1 MGKEMITNDR
11 DGILL
16 VSFGSVIDDVYNKN
30 YYEFKKIRVQKYMY
44 KRILKS
50 TETLAVLQIQ
60 NPQTEVPKYKDVK
73 SDKIQIDAKIVLID
87 LKTPIPTYLF
97 PKYNYTTGCCNSCKN
112 VVLQSKCK
120 E

>member
-44 KRILKS
+44 ERILKS

-73 SDKIQIDAKIVLID
+73 SDNTNVL
-87 LKTPIPTYLF
+87 L
-97 PKYNYTTGCCNSCKN
+97 C
-112 VVLQSKCK
+112 
-120 E
+120 

>member
-1 MGKEMITNDR
+1 MGKEMITNDW

-44 KRILKS
+44 ERILKS

-73 SDKIQIDAKIVLID
+73 SDNTNVL
-87 LKTPIPTYLF
+87 L
-97 PKYNYTTGCCNSCKN
+97 C
-112 VVLQSKCK
+112 
-120 E
+120 

>member
-1 MGKEMITNDR
+1 MNKNERAWRMGKEMITNDR

-44 KRILKS
+44 ERILKS

-60 NPQTEVPKYKDVK
+60 NPQIEVPKYKDVK
-73 SDKIQIDAKIVLID
+73 SDNTNVL
-87 LKTPIPTYLF
+87 L
-97 PKYNYTTGCCNSCKN
+97 C
-112 VVLQSKCK
+112 
-120 E
+120 

>member
-44 KRILKS
+44 ERLLKS

-73 SDKIQIDAKIVLID
+73 SDNTNVL
-87 LKTPIPTYLF
+87 L
-97 PKYNYTTGCCNSCKN
+97 C
-112 VVLQSKCK
+112 
-120 E
+120 